1 MNKRALVR
9 KIIAQLD
16 AELEGYAKSARA
28 AHAEATDPQSKAE
41 NKYDTR
47 GLEASYL
54 AHGQSRQ
61 AMETAQARQ
70 QFGELELREFGP
82 EEPIDLSALTELE
95 GNGESTLYFIGPSA
109 GGTEISH
116 ERKTVV
122 VITHQSPLG
131 RQLIGRKA
139 GERLQ
144 ITMGGSRR
152 DLRIVSVA

>member
-16 AELEGYAKSARA
+16 AELEGYAKSARS

-70 QFGELELREFGP
+70 QFEEMELRDFAPDEPIELGALVELES
-82 EEPIDLSALTELE
+82 D
-95 GNGESTLYFIGPSA
+95 GERTLYFIGPRA
-109 GGTEISH
+109 GGAEISH
-116 ERKTVV
+116 EKKTVL
-122 VITHQSPLG
+122 VITPHSPLG
-131 RQLIGRKA
+131 RQLIERKA

-144 ITMGGSRR
+144 HSIGGAPREF
-152 DLRIVSVA
+152 RIVSVA

>member
-16 AELEGYAKSARA
+16 AELEGYAKFARA
-28 AHAEATDPQSKAE
+28 PHAEATDPQSKAE

-70 QFGELELREFGP
+70 QFGELELREFRP
-82 EEPIDLSALTELE
+82 DEPIDLSALAELE

-116 ERKTVV
+116 EKKAVV